1 MSKVWVWSSKCRT
14 PSTRSNILYFLTQ
27 RGKALIADHSDSCE
41 MIYRI
46 EIIETKPLHYTY
58 WVEAPSPE
66 IAYSKALRGDYVESV
81 CIGESHAIEREVTSN
96 PEESE
101 PRRGS
106 EHLFTDGSSKLGRE
120 RSARGRTA

>member
-1 MSKVWVWSSKCRT
+1 MQNPEHAHQHS
-14 PSTRSNILYFLTQ
+14 LFLNPQ
-27 RGKALIADHSDSCE
+27 RGKALISDHGDRCE

-58 WVEAPSPE
+58 WVEAQSPE

-101 PRRGS
+101 PRGGS
-106 EHLFTDGSSKLGRE
+106 EHLSTEGSSRLGRE
-120 RSARGRTA
+120 TSPRGRTA